1 MSKCHSSVG
10 EWGGSLGDETILSLY
25 SRNYFLNILA
35 VYMGNFRIS
44 SVDRGDNLA
53 SWKENVMSLSV
64 HVTLW
69 RGGSGWMC
77 LAIVFKPTGLIR
89 PFSCLLGKIFKW
101 CIHSLR
107 RQKKMIVFWEILLLG
122 IHLSR
127 IFFRKQP
134 LVIGTSQSAFSTKH
148 FRTLVDK

>member
-1 MSKCHSSVG
+1 
-10 EWGGSLGDETILSLY
+10 
-25 SRNYFLNILA
+25 
-35 VYMGNFRIS
+35 
-44 SVDRGDNLA
+44 
-53 SWKENVMSLSV
+53 
-64 HVTLW
+64 
-69 RGGSGWMC
+69 MC

-148 FRTLVDK
+148 FRTLVDKQFLGTRDAHFTKKLLLVLEIEAHNSVGNDEWKCSFLFFLIYRAVHLLILKNNSISFLFMTSIFCLAQGNNF